1 MRQHDAPVKG
11 VHCAMQ
17 FYYVM
22 LVKMFVSS
30 RGCTCNFAHW
40 GRGRRPIF
48 VLKLE
53 FVDFVKNMLIQIFEF
68 SR

>member
-30 RGCTCNFAHW
+30 RGCTMQHASLFHAEAVANLCLQIRTSVNCAK
-40 GRGRRPIF
+40 IF
-48 VLKLE
+48 KVKE
-53 FVDFVKNMLIQIFEF
+53 FYI
-68 SR
+68 